1 MRRLSYFLLAATCAL
16 LLAGGVS
23 AQRLDGT
30 LRVTVTDGSQA
41 SIEDAKVTVTSEESG
56 VAKEA
61 TASSAG
67 TYVFPNV
74 LVGTYSITV
83 EKNGFKKAIQKGIVV
98 ASNQITEATVV
109 LELGSVSVVVEVEA
123 GADLVQTQSS
133 EINTSFAG
141 QVVANLPLNTLGG
154 DVKEFAVFVP
164 GTTTQQG
171 GVLGSGG
178 SIGGWRPPFH
188 RFNNHRAGDNR
199 LDLNGSA
206 QPGIYESFAEFT
218 LPPKQFTAQ

>member
-41 SIEDAKVTVTSEESG
+41 SIEDAKVTVTNEESG
-56 VAKEA
+56 VAKET

-154 DVKEFAVFVP
+154 DVKEFALFVP
-164 GTTTQQG
+164 GTTPQQG
-171 GVLGSGG
+171 AVLGSGG
-178 SIGGWRPPFH
+178 SIGGARPRLYSFH
-188 RFNNHRAGDNR
+188 NHGVGDKPTYHNSS
-199 LDLNGSA
+199 LQHAIPEN
-206 QPGIYESFAEFT
+206 
-218 LPPKQFTAQ
+218 